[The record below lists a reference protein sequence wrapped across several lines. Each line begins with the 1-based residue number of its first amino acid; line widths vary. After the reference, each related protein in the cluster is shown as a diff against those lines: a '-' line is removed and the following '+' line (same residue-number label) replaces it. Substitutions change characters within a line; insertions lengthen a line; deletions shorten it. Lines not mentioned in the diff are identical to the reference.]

1 MAGTVDALIP
11 ERGLKGGTRVDH
23 RADDLTAQL
32 EALHPQCF
40 GWAMSCCG
48 NKREDAEDVLQD
60 TYVSVLGGP
69 QFNGASSLRTW
80 LFGIIRHKARARGR
94 REWLRA
100 LLGVRDSGRIDRP
113 APAPAPDDEAVAAD
127 RREHTRRALAR
138 LPRRQREVLMLVFYH
153 DLTVEHAAEVMGLSV
168 GSARVHYARGKQ
180 RMAALLSDA
189 LVEPQP

>member
-1 MAGTVDALIP
+1 MGRTVDALIP
-11 ERGLKGGTRVDH
+11 ERGSNGGTRVDH

-40 GWAMSCCG
+40 GWAMACCG
-48 NKREDAEDVLQD
+48 NQREDAEDVLQD
-60 TYVSVLGGP
+60 TYVSVLGGL

-80 LFGIIRHKARARGR
+80 LFGIIRHKARERGR

-100 LLGVRDSGRIDRP
+100 LLSVRSSERIDRP
-113 APAPAPDDEAVAAD
+113 APAPAPDDDAVATD
-127 RREHTRRALAR
+127 RREHTRRALSH

-153 DLTVEHAAEVMGLSV
+153 DLTVDHAAEVMGVSV

-180 RMAALLSDA
+180 RMATLLSDT
-189 LVEPQP
+189 LSEPRP